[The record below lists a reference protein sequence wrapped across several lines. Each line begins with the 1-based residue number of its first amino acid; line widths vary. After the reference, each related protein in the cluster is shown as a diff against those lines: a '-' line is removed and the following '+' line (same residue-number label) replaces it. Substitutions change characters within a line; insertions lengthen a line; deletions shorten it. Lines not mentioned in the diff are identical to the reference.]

1 MLLNPDKTKLLVIG
15 LPQLIN
21 QLTSISIA
29 ILDKIIS
36 PVPFARDL
44 GVCIDER
51 LSYDTHI
58 SKTVSSCLNQ
68 LVNINRIKHLLDRQ
82 ILLLLIKSFVF
93 SKLFYCSTV
102 WANTSKTSIHKLQL
116 VQNFDAR
123 IILRLRKFDLIG
135 EGLKSFRMLSVKD
148 RLEIN
153 GAEMVFK
160 CLNNLVPEYLCDQTQ
175 MGNTICKQP

>member
-1 MLLNPDKTKLLVIG
+1 MLLNPDKTQLLVIE

-21 QLTSISIA
+21 QLTSISIT

-36 PVPFARDL
+36 PVPFTRDL
-44 GVCIDER
+44 GVYIDER

-58 SKTVSSCLNQ
+58 SQTVSSCFNQ
-68 LVNINRIKHLLDRQ
+68 LVHINRIKHLLDRQ
-82 ILLLLIKSFVF
+82 TLLLLIKSFVF

-102 WANTSKTSIHKLQL
+102 WANTSKTSIHKLIL
-116 VQNFDAR
+116 VQNFAAR
-123 IILRLRKFDLIG
+123 IILGLRKFDHIG
-135 EGLKSFRMLSVKD
+135 EGLKSFRMLRVKD

-153 GAEMVFK
+153 DAVMVFK
-160 CLNNLVPEYLCDQTQ
+160 CLNKLVPKYLCNQIQ